1 MTTIFHSMDD
11 IRKRL
16 PDTARLIEDEN
27 KVQYYRCPDIKFIV
41 GGIMSMSEDQDTQ
54 DLIAYFDVG
63 NPKMVLWV
71 WCSLGEERN
80 LDDSF
85 IDEYYEVSIED
96 ATTNYC
102 SSIYN
107 EKKD

>member
-1 MTTIFHSMDD
+1 MTTIFHSMDE

-27 KVQYYRCPDIKFIV
+27 KMQYPDAKFMV

-54 DLIAYFDVG
+54 DLIVYFDVG

-71 WCSLGEERN
+71 WCPLGNEEDGEN

-102 SSIYN
+102 SAIYN